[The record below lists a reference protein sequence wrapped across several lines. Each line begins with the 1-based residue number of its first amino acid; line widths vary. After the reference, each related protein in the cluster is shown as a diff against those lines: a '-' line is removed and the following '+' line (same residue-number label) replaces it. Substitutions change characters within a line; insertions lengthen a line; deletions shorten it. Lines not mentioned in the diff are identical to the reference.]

1 MKESLNYFKIP
12 RKKWREYYEQNVVP
26 LTEKE
31 LERIKSLNDRISI
44 KDVQEI
50 YMPLVY
56 YLEMQLHVQQYKQE
70 ETARFLGRPVANPPF
85 IIGIAGSV
93 AVGKSTTARL
103 LKILLKESFPGKKV
117 QLITT
122 DGFLYPNK
130 YLVDHDMMNQK
141 GFPESY
147 DMEKLISF
155 MDNVKS
161 GKLAKAP
168 VYSHQS
174 YDIIPNR
181 FDVVDKPDILIVEG
195 INVLQLPSNQQIYV
209 SDYFDFSIYVDA
221 EERDIRRWYLER
233 FGMLLDGAFNDPHN
247 YYYSLAQE
255 GNRDKAFAIAKNTW
269 EQVNHKNLQEYI
281 LPTRNRADLI
291 LVKAANHIINELFLR
306 KY

>member
-56 YLEMQLHVQQYKQE
+56 YLEMQLHIQQYKQE

-221 EERDIRRWYLER
+221 EEKDIRRWYLER

>member
-70 ETARFLGRPVANPPF
+70 ETARFLGRPVMNPPF

-221 EERDIRRWYLER
+221 EEKDIRRWYLER

-255 GNRDKAFAIAKNTW
+255 SNRDKAFAIAKNTW

>member
-195 INVLQLPSNQQIYV
+195 INVLQ
-209 SDYFDFSIYVDA
+209 
-221 EERDIRRWYLER
+221 
-233 FGMLLDGAFNDPHN
+233 
-247 YYYSLAQE
+247 
-255 GNRDKAFAIAKNTW
+255 
-269 EQVNHKNLQEYI
+269 
-281 LPTRNRADLI
+281 
-291 LVKAANHIINELFLR
+291 
-306 KY
+306 

>member
-221 EERDIRRWYLER
+221 EEKDIRRWYLER

-255 GNRDKAFAIAKNTW
+255 SNRDKAFAIAKNTW

>member
-103 LKILLKESFPGKKV
+103 LKILLKESFPRKKV

-221 EERDIRRWYLER
+221 EEKDIRRWYLER

-255 GNRDKAFAIAKNTW
+255 DNRDKAFAIAKNTW